1 MKLVF
6 MIAHSEMKTN
16 VHILKTLSSLA
27 MEHNGITQPKEI
39 LDYQTQKMSQIPQED
54 SKEFG
59 EELKFLMD
67 LTGARYAT
75 ITLH

>member
-1 MKLVF
+1 MNIVF
-6 MIAHSEMKTN
+6 IVAHSEMKTN
-16 VHILKTLSSLA
+16 VHILKTLSSLV

-59 EELKFLMD
+59 EELKSSMII
-67 LTGARYAT
+67 TGDNFVMT
-75 ITLH
+75 ILL